1 MWFPLLILP
10 LLIYNAVAFDL
21 VGTQG
26 LAWAAPVTTVPMA
39 SGAVWTVSV
48 GDLLVI
54 VALLLLLIETLRAP
68 HRTGWISGV
77 LASSV
82 VFAAYL
88 GEFLIVPAAS
98 TSLFF
103 TCTAMSLAD
112 LIVRMFM
119 TRSAPPSHDFNY

>member
-21 VGTQG
+21 VGGQG
-26 LAWAAPVTTVPMA
+26 LSWAEPVMSVPMA
-39 SGAVWTVSV
+39 SGAVWTVSL

-68 HRTGWISGV
+68 RRTGWVSGV
-77 LASSV
+77 LASAV
-82 VFAAYL
+82 VFSAYM

-103 TCTAMSLAD
+103 TCTAMSFVD
-112 LIVRMFM
+112 LVVRMFM
-119 TRSAPPSHDFNY
+119 TSPRPPKQDFNY

>member
-21 VGTQG
+21 IGGQG
-26 LAWAAPVTTVPMA
+26 LAWAEPVMSVPMA
-39 SGAVWTVSV
+39 SGAVWTVSL

-68 HRTGWISGV
+68 RRTGWVSGV
-77 LASSV
+77 LASAV
-82 VFAAYL
+82 VFAAYM

-103 TCTAMSLAD
+103 TCTAMSFVD
-112 LIVRMFM
+112 LVVRMFM
-119 TRSAPPSHDFNY
+119 TSPRPPKQDFNY

>member
-21 VGTQG
+21 IGTQG
-26 LAWAAPVTTVPMA
+26 LAWAEPVMIVPMA
-39 SGAVWTVSV
+39 SGAVWTLSV

-68 HRTGWISGV
+68 HRKGWISGV

-103 TCTAMSLAD
+103 TCTAMSFVD
-112 LIVRMFM
+112 LVVRMFM
-119 TRSAPPSHDFNY
+119 TAPKLPPQDFNY